1 MGQRTAEKFLDR
13 GIMPLASVKNSD
25 TVKLIR
31 LQSVGRPNSRLRA
44 RWNQ

>member
-1 MGQRTAEKFLDR
+1 MGQRTADKFLER

-31 LQSVGRPNSRLRA
+31 LQSIAKAAPRLQA
-44 RWNQ
+44 RWNH